1 MMIYLPPQRHGERY
15 TPFDPARCH
24 AVSRKSV
31 LNAAVARQGVVKIRQ
46 CHRARLDGADF
57 CGHHLALSVLPE
69 SVTVFIHPDAPGAQ
83 PL

>member
-15 TPFDPARCH
+15 SAFDPARCH

-46 CHRARLDGADF
+46 CHRAPQDGSDF
-57 CGHHLALSVLPE
+57 CGPHRARSVLGE
-69 SVTVFIHPDAPGAQ
+69 SVSVFIHPDAPGAQ